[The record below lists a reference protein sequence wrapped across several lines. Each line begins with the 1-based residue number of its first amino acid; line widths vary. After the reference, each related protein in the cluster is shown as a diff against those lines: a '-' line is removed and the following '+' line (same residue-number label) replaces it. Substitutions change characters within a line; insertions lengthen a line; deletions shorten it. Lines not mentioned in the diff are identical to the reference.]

1 VWGRRDNTAMDD
13 WSDSWVPRLR
23 TVEEA
28 LAEAAAGADE
38 LHLYQHDLGE
48 VPAEVRGFRHL
59 RRVHIYNARLRSL
72 PEWLAELPELEL
84 IDAGRNELTEV
95 PFALLCRPG
104 LEVRIHENPLNLD
117 RMFRMLIEQYN
128 QARTEDVARACEA
141 GIVMHLPRVRPA
153 NGTGHEAVARML
165 NDAYPRYGM
174 VQVIETGRERAVLK
188 PARAPQ
194 MELRLTWWSG
204 RLREI
209 EGGRCPR

>member
-1 VWGRRDNTAMDD
+1 MDD

-23 TVEEA
+23 TVEEG

-59 RRVHIYNARLRSL
+59 RRMHIYNDHLRSL

-104 LEVRIHENPLNLD
+104 LELRIHDNPLDLG

-128 QARTEDVARACEA
+128 QARTEDVARTCAP
-141 GIVMHLPRVRPA
+141 GIVMHLPKVRPA
-153 NGTGHEAVARML
+153 NGTGPDAVVRML
-165 NDAYPRYGM
+165 DDAYPRYGM
-174 VQVIETGRERAVLK
+174 VEVIEAGPERAVLK
-188 PARAPQ
+188 PARALPV
-194 MELRLTWWSG
+194 ELALSWRYG
-204 RLREI
+204 RLVKVDASCGPAGAR
-209 EGGRCPR
+209 R